1 MKYEYPASGVTM
13 FKAIEQALPVA
24 GVYDGISGLDG
35 GYLIVDT
42 LMGSEAQVDAAVA
55 MSVGGGLF
63 SNKVIRIGEVEA
75 KTAQLSEEGVS
86 LIRPSDSAPVGPVE
100 LSYDSRSQIKILC
113 DDISAGLVVP
123 PQIIDT
129 TDGRGFIIFT
139 SADCDAVY
147 QAIIYR
153 GVYLLG
159 VAVNGD
165 GSVGENGMI
174 QMIIQAVDQ
183 SALDAIVDTRV

>member
-1 MKYEYPASGVTM
+1 MTYDYPYSGITS
-13 FKAIEQALPVA
+13 FEAIEQALPA
-24 GVYDGISGLDG
+24 SGVFDAVTSLDN
-35 GYLIVDT
+35 GYITVET
-42 LMGSEAQVDAAVA
+42 TIGTEPQVDAAVA
-55 MSVGGGLF
+55 LAVSGGLF
-63 SNKVIRIGEVEA
+63 SNKTLRINDIGA
-75 KTAQLSEEGVS
+75 NTAELSEQGVM
-86 LIRPSDSAPVGPVE
+86 IVRPSDGATVGPIE
-100 LSYDSRSQIKILC
+100 LSYDSRSRIKILC
-113 DDISAGLVVP
+113 DDISSGLVVP